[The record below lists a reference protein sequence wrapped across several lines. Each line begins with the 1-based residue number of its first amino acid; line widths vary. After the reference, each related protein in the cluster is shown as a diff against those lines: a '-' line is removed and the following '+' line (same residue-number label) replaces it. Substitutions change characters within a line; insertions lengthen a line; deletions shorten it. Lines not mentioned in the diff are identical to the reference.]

1 MHTCMIWYLASRA
14 YTYRF
19 CKLANMSGIG
29 PAPISAPARWEH
41 LPNPEITLR
50 VSCAFSRFPIYT
62 LTKNADILALIV
74 FGCIIFTI
82 VQHTWNSMAILIVME
97 VFLVLITAGT
107 GVIEGVLQMA
117 SESLGGFMRS

>member
-1 MHTCMIWYLASRA
+1 
-14 YTYRF
+14 
-19 CKLANMSGIG
+19 MSGIG

-82 VQHTWNSMAILIVME
+82 VQHIWNSMAILIVME

-117 SESLGGFMRS
+117 SESLGVFMRS